1 MKVKCRPE
9 DFRVEELADVRC
21 DGGPFAFYRLNKE
34 SLGTPE
40 AIDAICRAWRVRR
53 EAVGFGGLKDRH
65 AITQQFVSIESGPRR
80 ALRQKSFALEYLG
93 QVAREFTSKDIV
105 ANRFD
110 VVLRDLDASDADQ
123 IVRELPGVVADGV
136 PNYFDDQRFGSV
148 GESGDFIARPWCLGD
163 YERTLWLAI
172 AEANEHDRGDVR
184 EEKRVFRD
192 RWGDWTA
199 CRRAALRPVS
209 RAIFERLCRQPT
221 DFRGA
226 FVRIPQPDRRMYL
239 GAFQSALW
247 NRVLVETLQTT
258 VDPSELFPVE
268 IGRASVPF
276 FHALRPPSA
285 AETLAQPL
293 PLPSARERNELGS
306 LAERYERMA
315 AEFGLECRTLRV
327 KFPRDSFFSRGRRAA
342 LFRPQAL
349 THTVGRD
356 ELATAREGPR
366 SKLMLRFDLP
376 PGSYA
381 TVLVKRVSEA
391 PRLPP
396 AAASR

>member
-21 DGGPFAFYRLNKE
+21 DGGPFALYRLTKE

-40 AIDAICRAWRVRR
+40 AIDAICHAWRLRR

-65 AITQQFVSIESGPRR
+65 AITTQFVSIDSGPRR
-80 ALRQKSFALEYLG
+80 ALRQKSFSLEYLG
-93 QVAREFTSKDIV
+93 QAAREFTSKDIV
-105 ANRFD
+105 ANRFEIA
-110 VVLRDLDASDADQ
+110 LRDLAPPDAEQ
-123 IVRELPGVVADGV
+123 IVRELPSAIADGV

-148 GESGDFIARPWCLGD
+148 GESGDFVARPWCLGD

-172 AEANEHDRGDVR
+172 AETNEHDRGDVR
-184 EEKRVFRD
+184 DEKRAFRD
-192 RWGDWTA
+192 QWGNWPA
-199 CRRAALRPVS
+199 CRRATVRPVS

-247 NRVLVETLQTT
+247 NRVLAETIRTAL
-258 VDPSELFPVE
+258 DAGEIFPVE

-276 FHALRPPSA
+276 FRSIRPPSA
-285 AETLAQPL
+285 AEILIQPL
-293 PLPSARERNELGS
+293 PLPSARERQELGP
-306 LAERYERMA
+306 LAECYERVA

-327 KFPRDSFFSRGRRAA
+327 KYPRDSFFSRGSRAA
-342 LFRPQAL
+342 VFQPRAL
-349 THTVGRD
+349 SETVTQD
-356 ELATAREGPR
+356 ELAERTGPER
-366 SKLMLRFDLP
+366 RKITLRFDLP
-376 PGSYA
+376 PGCYA
-381 TVLVKRVSEA
+381 TVLIKRVTVS
-391 PRLPP
+391 
-396 AAASR
+396 